1 MTRNKNIILGVTG
14 VSGSGQTTVTGILKT
29 LGAYAVIADELAH
42 QAILKSRPPYEK
54 IIAAFGTEILD
65 DDLEIDRQR
74 LGARVFGKPELLK
87 LLEDIIHPY
96 VIDQTENLINEA
108 MQTGLY
114 RFAVIDAPML
124 IESGMNKRCGRVWLV
139 TAPDKIKI
147 ERIMKRDNITREAA
161 TTRIAT
167 RNEAY
172 LADKADEIINNDG
185 SIEQLKQDVEKKLR
199 NWLT

>member
-1 MTRNKNIILGVTG
+1 MTRNKNKILGVTG

-42 QAILKSRPPYEK
+42 DAILKGKPPYEK
-54 IIAAFGTEILD
+54 IIAAFGKDILS

-96 VIDQTENLINEA
+96 VINETENLISEA
-108 MQTGLY
+108 MQTGQY

-139 TAPDKIKI
+139 TTPDKIKI
-147 ERIMKRDNITREAA
+147 ERIMKRDNITRETAQ
-161 TTRIAT
+161 TRIAA

-185 SIEQLKQDVEKKLR
+185 SMEQLKLEVEKKLT